1 MITRT
6 FESREDW
13 LAGRRGKITGS
24 RLKDIIVKR
33 GTGHKKGYYELIAE
47 RLATEPDA
55 EETPMDRG
63 TRLESEAMQRFMDE
77 TGSEVDTSLVIWERD
92 DSSSIAI
99 SPDGFMGKV
108 RAVEVKCLSS
118 ASHIEAFLTQ
128 EIPDEYKMQMY
139 QYFIVNDDL
148 KTLFFVFY
156 DPRIPCKDYF
166 VIEIN
171 REDIQEDIDT
181 YLAFEKDTIT
191 EINSIVAD
199 LSGF

>member
-1 MITRT
+1 MKTT
-6 FESREDW
+6 LFEDRDSW

-92 DSSSIAI
+92 DNSSIAI

-108 RAVEVKCLSS
+108 KAVEVKCLSS

-156 DPRIPCKDYF
+156 DPRIPCKEYF
-166 VIEIN
+166 EIAVQ
-171 REDIQEDIDT
+171 RENIQEDIET
-181 YLAFEKDTIT
+181 YLAFERDTIT
-191 EINSIVAD
+191 EINNIVAT